1 MNIGVSR
8 KEGITNKF
16 SSGVVALV
24 VIAGRPKNMQQLRPG
39 IRILSGI
46 NHDLA
51 ADAQVWSELTGVEN
65 TYNEVDLNIYMIDFC
80 TNWLRG
86 EDFW

>member
-1 MNIGVSR
+1 MKKNYEKLLR
-8 KEGITNKF
+8 RYCWQT
-16 SSGVVALV
+16 
-24 VIAGRPKNMQQLRPG
+24 KNMQQLRPG

-51 ADAQVWSELTGVEN
+51 ADAQVWSELTGAED